1 MSESFGSELLHPA
14 AGEIEPPAGGG
25 PAKRVADMKGLK
37 VAFFSN
43 NKPNVDVL
51 YDELCRLIAYA
62 GDSADTVRVTKLS
75 SAFPASKDD
84 IEEATTEAQLAINGM
99 GD

>member
-1 MSESFGSELLHPA
+1 MSETLDTELLHPA
-14 AGEIEPPAGGG
+14 AGEIDPPAGGG
-25 PAKRVADMKGLK
+25 PAKRVADMRGLN

-43 NKPNVDVL
+43 NKPNVDLL

-62 GDSADTVRVTKLS
+62 GDSADIVRVTKLS
-75 SAFPASKDD
+75 SAFPAAKEDV
-84 IEEATTEAQLAINGM
+84 EEVTTDSQLVVNGT